1 MMSKSFQKYLDSNKS
16 PSPQLLELL
25 GEEHQNK
32 KLGLSPERV
41 EPIIPAMREYISF
54 WREYPDLF
62 IDFLQTG
69 GDPTVKKGL
78 NLYFYQRVFLR
89 VVMRYKYVYCVFP
102 RASKVWRQ
110 QFLFLKKGFGQTSL
124 IMGILNSRKSEQ
136 ENPE

>member
-62 IDFLQTG
+62 IDFL
-69 GDPTVKKGL
+69 
-78 NLYFYQRVFLR
+78 
-89 VVMRYKYVYCVFP
+89 
-102 RASKVWRQ
+102 
-110 QFLFLKKGFGQTSL
+110 
-124 IMGILNSRKSEQ
+124 
-136 ENPE
+136 